1 MCKICFVLIKIY
13 MTSVFAVRFAIIK
26 TKINTMS
33 IASCPDVSSEASIVY
48 DYNKSLMINLS
59 FL

>member
-1 MCKICFVLIKIY
+1 

-26 TKINTMS
+26 TKINTMI

-48 DYNKSLMINLS
+48 DYNKSLMINLY